1 MLLRRLQKDKHIQA
15 NGEAKLTLEAQ
26 MKQTT
31 PLPSTVLQ
39 KSTKALIES
48 RMSSSKILANE
59 VTAQVAGLR
68 LLVLPDKETGYLP
81 VIEPNAKKEVDEAAE
96 WDSGSVSDAAESIDE
111 SESEQ
116 QDLTMKEGES
126 IEIGL
131 ESEEDSPAGE
141 ISGSQDLPPSKQ
153 QKTVESHVEEEE
165 DYSSFLPSLAVGYT
179 RGDSDASDWSGD
191 DANSVTGRAIVPRK
205 NRRGQRA
212 RQALV

>member
-15 NGEAKLTLEAQ
+15 NEEAKLTLEAQ

-31 PLPSTVLQ
+31 PLSSTVLQ

-81 VIEPNAKKEVDEAAE
+81 VIDPNAKKEVDEAAE
-96 WDSGSVSDAAESIDE
+96 WESGSVSDAAESLDE

-126 IEIGL
+126 IEIGS
-131 ESEEDSPAGE
+131 ESEGDSPTGE

-153 QKTVESHVEEEE
+153 QKIVESHVEE